1 MRASNPSW
9 SRNVEIQ
16 PLHECE
22 AESGLKHHDSGS
34 IVCLVPK
41 GNVFIWNNPAPV
53 SAGGGPRLTKQA
65 CGQGGGGVSGSSLGY
80 EGGGAPSA
88 KVYIRGSLP
97 QAPCRE

>member
-22 AESGLKHHDSGS
+22 AESGLKHHNSGS

-41 GNVFIWNNPAPV
+41 GNVFIWNNPALVQRVADHDWPSKPADWVPV
-53 SAGGGPRLTKQA
+53 VTPLRNI
-65 CGQGGGGVSGSSLGY
+65 GQSPAFRHRSFGF
-80 EGGGAPSA
+80 
-88 KVYIRGSLP
+88 K
-97 QAPCRE
+97 C